1 MILDRSHIPESL
13 LRENMYNSKVGVPPE
28 FIANKS
34 VHDAL
39 LKSNQRNSSI
49 KR

>member
-1 MILDRSHIPESL
+1 MILDRSYHPEL
-13 LRENMYNSKVGVPPE
+13 LVKENMYNSKVGVPPE

-34 VHDAL
+34 AHDAL
-39 LKSNQRNSSI
+39 LKSNLRNSSI